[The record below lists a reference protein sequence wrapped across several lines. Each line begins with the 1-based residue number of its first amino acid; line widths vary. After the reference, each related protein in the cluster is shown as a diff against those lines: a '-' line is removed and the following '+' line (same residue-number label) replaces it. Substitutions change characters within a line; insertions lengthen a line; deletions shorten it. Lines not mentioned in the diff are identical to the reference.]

1 MRQDEKV
8 NREAEKE
15 KFKLYRRTR
24 DPKLRDELIT
34 ANLELARRI
43 AKRYAAICSEPFEDL
58 FQEACIG
65 LINAVERYDPSM
77 GTQFNTYATHVIN
90 GHLKH
95 YLRDL
100 GRLIKEP
107 AWMQEERYR
116 LNRAIEELRQKLH
129 REPEPEEIAEYAG
142 VSLELVKHILGS
154 SSLFQVESLDE
165 VMISEEGEE
174 GLDSQLDRMALEGLW
189 EDMQRLEDRLAI
201 QQALQHLSRLQRKVI
216 ELFFYSE
223 LTKTEIARML
233 GISANYVT
241 YLLQRGL
248 HNLRALL
255 TGKAPA
261 RVKRAMER
269 IDEVTGFFGEQY
281 FVERLTEDLRR
292 AQRYNFTVSLAYI
305 ISPALRLYHRRWRT
319 RHFNS
324 LVSKLA
330 DVIRSNLREVDY
342 VGRMKANE
350 FAIAMPHTSAKG
362 AERAM
367 ERLKE
372 KIAAAFDG
380 STSETPRI
388 DWHYAVVESPQGKT
402 DAIELLI
409 EAERKA
415 KENLKAK

>member
-1 MRQDEKV
+1 LRQDDKI

-15 KFKLYRRTR
+15 KFRLYRRTR
-24 DPKLRDELIT
+24 DPKLRDELIS
-34 ANLELARRI
+34 ANIELARRI
-43 AKRYAAICSEPFEDL
+43 ARRYAAISNEPFDDL

-100 GRLIKEP
+100 GGLIKEP

-129 REPEPEEIAEYAG
+129 REPDPEEVAEYSG
-142 VSLELVKHILGS
+142 MSLELVKRILGS

-174 GLDSQLDRMALEGLW
+174 GVDSQLDRRALEGLW

-216 ELFFYSE
+216 ELFFYNE
-223 LTKTEIARML
+223 LTKTEIARIL

-248 HNLRALL
+248 HNLRGLL
-255 TGKAPA
+255 TGKAPM
-261 RVKRAMER
+261 RVRRAMER
-269 IDEVTGFFGEQY
+269 DEVTGFFGEQY
-281 FVERLTEDLRR
+281 FIERLSEDLRR
-292 AQRYNFTVSLAYI
+292 AQRYSFSVSLAYI
-305 ISPALRLYHRRWRT
+305 ISPALRLYHRRWRA

-324 LVSKLA
+324 IISKLA
-330 DVIRSNLREVDY
+330 EVIRSTLREVDY
-342 VGRMKANE
+342 VGRMKVNE

-362 AERAM
+362 AAKAM
-367 ERLKE
+367 ERLKG
-372 KIAAAFDG
+372 KITATFDG
-380 STSETPRI
+380 RTQETPKI
-388 DWHYAVVESPQGKT
+388 DWHYAIVESLNGEG
-402 DAIELLI
+402 DAVEMLI
-409 EAERKA
+409 EAERRV
-415 KENLKAK
+415 KESIKPR